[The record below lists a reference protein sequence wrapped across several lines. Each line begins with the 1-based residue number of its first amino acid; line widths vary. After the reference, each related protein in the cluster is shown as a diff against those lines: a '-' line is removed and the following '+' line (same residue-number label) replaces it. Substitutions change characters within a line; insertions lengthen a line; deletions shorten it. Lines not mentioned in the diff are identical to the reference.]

1 MTTTTMTKNL
11 ESAVHFETPTRLHVA
26 IAVRDVKRSLPFYR
40 TLFGQEPSKVRPGY
54 AKFEVQD
61 PPVNFTINGGEWPRV
76 EQGPRHF
83 GIQVKSTAAV
93 ESAKDRIEAG
103 GFATW
108 TEEQVS
114 CCYAV
119 QDKVWAAD
127 PDGHHWEVFVVTEA
141 EAGSTSKTPSKTPS
155 QARTDATA
163 TDEDCCGPSCCE
175 EDSEVAGDREH
186 PVDAAHI
193 ADAQDEAP
201 CCAPSCCA

>member
-1 MTTTTMTKNL
+1 MTTTTMKKNL

-26 IAVRDVKRSLPFYR
+26 IAVRDVERSLPFYR

-54 AKFEVQD
+54 AKFEVRD
-61 PPVNFTINGGEWPRV
+61 PPVNFTLNGGDWPSV

-93 ESAKDRIEAG
+93 ERAKHRIEAG
-103 GFATW
+103 GFPTW

-127 PDGHHWEVFVVTEA
+127 PDGHQWEVFVVTAA
-141 EAGSTSKTPSKTPS
+141 EAGSSSKSPS
-155 QARTDATA
+155 QRGGSAAEAEPAADGGPARPA
-163 TDEDCCGPSCCE
+163 
-175 EDSEVAGDREH
+175 
-186 PVDAAHI
+186 DAAQS
-193 ADAQDEAP
+193 ADSRDEAP
-201 CCAPSCCA
+201 CCAPSCCT